1 MIEKSKNE
9 LALLHDFTF
18 EEGFKILDIVNKQE
32 VLVED
37 LLHCM
42 QTRFGVSS
50 FNIKEIA
57 LFM

>member
-1 MIEKSKNE
+1 MVEKSKNE

-18 EEGFKILDIVNKQE
+18 EEGFKVLDILDKQE

-42 QTRFGVSS
+42 QTRFGV
-50 FNIKEIA
+50 
-57 LFM
+57 